1 MRPITMT
8 TIKTQDN
15 THLYVKDWGTG
26 EPVIL
31 LHGWPLS
38 ADSWDWIS
46 IKLVEAG
53 YRVISYDRR
62 GFGRS
67 DQPWEGYNYN
77 TLADD
82 LKEVI
87 EQKQLENVS
96 IIGFSMGGGEVAR
109 YLSRHQG
116 KNIKKAVLISSVVPY
131 LVKTENHP
139 EGVDGSVFEG
149 MIQDILEDRNKF
161 FAGFFKDF
169 YGVGMLSRPV
179 SNEFL
184 EWNVRVAT
192 TASLKATV
200 DCIRAFAY
208 TDFRPDLSAFNIP
221 TLVIHGTKD
230 KTVPIEITAHIVN
243 QSLPHAKLIEYEGEP
258 HGVLETQKERI
269 ADDLI
274 HFLNS

>member
-1 MRPITMT
+1 MT

-149 MIQDILEDRNKF
+149 MIQGILEDRNKF

-208 TDFRPDLSAFNIP
+208 TDFRPDLNAFNIP